1 MSHSNSHSSH
11 SSHHLATNLL
21 ATASRFYSAKQL
33 QTLNRLGDVLIPA
46 SADFPSFSQV
56 GCVVHIDDVMTAA
69 DKQDIKDFGTLLS
82 VMHYLPTF
90 VLAGIIKLSLA
101 ANKTPSIIAP
111 ILRQLDIAIRGVIY
125 TLYYANQTG
134 LGYQGKT
141 AYDAIDYHVA
151 CRPDSDEP
159 HAGDVLP

>member
-1 MSHSNSHSSH
+1 MQQSHTHHSTPVS
-11 SSHHLATNLL
+11 L

-33 QTLNRLGDVLIPA
+33 QTLNRLGDVMIPS

-56 GCVVHIDDVMTAA
+56 GCVVHIDEVMAA
-69 DKQDIKDFGTLLS
+69 ANEQDTKDFGTLLT
-82 VMHYLPTF
+82 VMQYLPTF
-90 VLAGIIKLSLA
+90 MLAGIVKLGLA
-101 ANKTPSIIAP
+101 ANKAPSVIAP
-111 ILRQLDIAIRGVIY
+111 TLRQLDIALRGVVY

-141 AYDAIDYHVA
+141 VYDAIDYQVT

-159 HAGDVLP
+159 NAGEILP